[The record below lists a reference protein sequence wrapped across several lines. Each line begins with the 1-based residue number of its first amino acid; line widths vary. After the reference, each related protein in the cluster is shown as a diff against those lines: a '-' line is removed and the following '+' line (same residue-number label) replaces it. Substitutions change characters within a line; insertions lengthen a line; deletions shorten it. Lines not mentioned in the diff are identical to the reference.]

1 MRSKD
6 EVKKDCTN
14 CLYFDIETFYS
25 VCNKHG
31 VILNSEKPCED
42 FEEIPM
48 SNIKDIE
55 KQLNTGKWAY
65 TIIDEEI
72 YFKYL
77 GNKDK
82 TNLGYSLHFDWAES
96 KEILE

>member
-1 MRSKD
+1 
-6 EVKKDCTN
+6 
-14 CLYFDIETFYS
+14 
-25 VCNKHG
+25 
-31 VILNSEKPCED
+31 
-42 FEEIPM
+42 M